1 MKKYTH
7 SLFYLSILGLTG
19 CATGM
24 RGNIGDFATFL
35 AVVFLILAII
45 FAFMSIN
52 GYGYSD
58 EAGTAGLVATALFI
72 LMFTVA

>member
-1 MKKYTH
+1 MKSQHFST
-7 SLFYLSILGLTG
+7 TAPNG